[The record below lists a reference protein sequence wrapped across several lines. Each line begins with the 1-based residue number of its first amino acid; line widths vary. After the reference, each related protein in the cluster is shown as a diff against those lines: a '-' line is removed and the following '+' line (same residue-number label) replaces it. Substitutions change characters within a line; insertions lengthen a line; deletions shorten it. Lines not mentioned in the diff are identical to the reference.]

1 MEDYRDYGI
10 EIPNRRNH
18 GNVKVI
24 CPQCRDRR
32 SNHKDRSLSVNLDE
46 GIWHCHYCG
55 WSGKLKNNS
64 KPHTQ
69 PMQKVYARPQDT
81 PPTANYSDKML
92 AYLISRGISEAVARK
107 LKVSEGKE
115 FIPQENKEMNTLQ
128 FRYYLENE
136 LINVKYRTGNKHF
149 KLCKDAELI
158 PYNIDSTI
166 GESYVI
172 ITEGEFD
179 CLSFVEA
186 GFKSV
191 ISVPNGASSNTSYL
205 DDFMEGWF
213 DDKETIYIASDTD
226 TKGVE
231 LRLELISRFGAERCK
246 IITYGN
252 DCKDANEHLI
262 KYGKESLKAC
272 VNKAEE
278 VPIEGV
284 YSVKDYEDELDSLFE
299 QGLPRGLTIGLPN
312 FDELVSIETR
322 RLMIVTGVPTSGKS
336 EFVDEMCI
344 RLSLLHGWKCAFF
357 SPENYPLSYHAS
369 KWIPRVLGTKF
380 NKSCTPIEQYERAKQ
395 YVNEHFSHILPKA
408 GNTLENVLE
417 SATMQVRRKG
427 IKVLVLDPLNRI
439 ESDYGTMS
447 ETTYIGKILD
457 RLTEF
462 AQRNNVL
469 VILVAHPRKV
479 QDETGKPRVPSMYDI
494 KGSST
499 FYDKADYGVIVHRNK
514 DDENEDKNYTLVK
527 IEKVKFRHL
536 GDKGQCF
543 FKFFTQNGRYIPYDL
558 EAPKNGLFWDSRNY
572 LDEKPYEMSGKPI
585 QDMDKDLLQRINE
598 FENGINES
606 DVPF

>member
-1 MEDYRDYGI
+1 MEDYLSYGI
-10 EIPNRRNH
+10 EIPYRRNH

-24 CPQCRDRR
+24 CPQCKDRR
-32 SNHKDRSLSVNLDE
+32 TNHKDRSLSVNLDE
-46 GIWHCHYCG
+46 GVWHCHYCQ
-55 WSGKLKNNS
+55 WSGRLKTNT
-64 KPHTQ
+64 KPHIQ
-69 PMQKVYARPQDT
+69 PMQKVFQRPTDT
-81 PPTANYSDKML
+81 PINANYSDRML
-92 AYLISRGISEAVARK
+92 AYLISRGISEAVAKK

-115 FIPQENKEMNTLQ
+115 FIPQEGKEMNTLQ
-128 FRYYLENE
+128 FRYYLEGE
-136 LINVKYRTGNKHF
+136 LINIKYRTGNKHF

-191 ISVPNGASSNTSYL
+191 VSVPNGASSNTSYL

-262 KYGKESLKAC
+262 KYGKDSLKAC
-272 VNKAEE
+272 VTKAEE

-369 KWIPRVLGTKF
+369 KWIPRILGTKF
-380 NKSCTPIEQYERAKQ
+380 NKSSTPVAEYERAKQ
-395 YVNEHFSHILPKA
+395 YINEHFSHILPKA

-447 ETTYIGKILD
+447 ETTYIGKLLD

-514 DDENEDKNYTLVK
+514 DEENEDKNYTLVK

-558 EAPKNGLFWDSRNY
+558 ENPKLGLYWDTRNY
-572 LDEKPYEMSGKPI
+572 LDEKPFEMKEPNN
-585 QDMDKDLLQRINE
+585 QDKELLQKINE
-598 FENGINES
+598 FEQGFNSE
-606 DVPF
+606 VPF

>member
-1 MEDYRDYGI
+1 MEDFRTYGI
-10 EIPNRRNH
+10 EIPYRRTH

-24 CPQCRDRR
+24 CPHCKDRR
-32 SNHKDRSLSVNLDE
+32 TNHKDRSLSVNLDE
-46 GIWHCHYCG
+46 GLWHCHYCG
-55 WSGKLKNNS
+55 WSGKLKANN
-64 KPHTQ
+64 KPNYEAVT
-69 PMQKVYARPQDT
+69 KVYTRPANT

-92 AYLISRGISEAVARK
+92 SYLISRGISEAVAKK

-115 FIPQENKEMNTLQ
+115 FIPQEGKEMNTLQ
-128 FRYYLENE
+128 FRYYLEGE
-136 LINVKYRTGNKHF
+136 LINVKYRTGNKQF

-166 GESYVI
+166 DESYVI

-186 GFKSV
+186 GYKSV

-213 DDKETIYIASDTD
+213 DDKETIFIASDTD

-262 KYGKESLKAC
+262 KHGKESLKDC

-312 FDELVSIETR
+312 FDELVSLETR

-336 EFVDEMCI
+336 EFVDEMCV
-344 RLSLLHGWKCAFF
+344 RLSILHGWKVAFF

-369 KWIPRVLGTKF
+369 KWIPRILGTKF
-380 NKSCTPIEQYERAKQ
+380 NKSCTDIEQYNRAKQ
-395 YVNEHFSHILPKA
+395 YVNEYFSHILPKA

-499 FYDKADYGVIVHRNK
+499 FYDKADYGIIVHRNK
-514 DDENEDKNYTLVK
+514 DDDDEDKNYTLVK
-527 IEKVKFRHL
+527 VEKVKFRHL
-536 GDKGQCF
+536 GDKGKCY
-543 FKFFTQNGRYIPYDL
+543 FKFFTQNGRYIPYDIDQPMNRL
-558 EAPKNGLFWDSRNY
+558 YWDKRNY
-572 LDEKPYEMSGKPI
+572 LDDKPFDMSLKPS
-585 QDMDKDLLQRINE
+585 QEVDVNLLQKISE
-598 FENGINES
+598 FESIIKE
-606 DVPF
+606 DEVPF

>member
-1 MEDYRDYGI
+1 MEDFKTYGI
-10 EIPNRRNH
+10 EIPYRRNR

-24 CPQCRDRR
+24 CPKCKDKRT
-32 SNHKDRSLSVNLDE
+32 NHKDRSLSVNLDE
-46 GIWHCHYCG
+46 GLWKCHYCG
-55 WSGKLKNNS
+55 WSGKLKNSNQVYH
-64 KPHTQ
+64 P
-69 PMQKVYARPQDT
+69 QKKTYTRPKDI
-81 PPTANYSDKML
+81 PPENYSEKML
-92 AYLISRGISEAVARK
+92 SYLISRGISEAVAKK

-115 FIPQENKEMNTLQ
+115 YIPQENKEMNTLQ
-128 FRYYLENE
+128 FRYYLEGE
-136 LINVKYRTGNKHF
+136 LINIKYRTGNKHF

-158 PYNIDSTI
+158 PYNIDSTND
-166 GESYVI
+166 ENYVI

-246 IITYGN
+246 VITYGEG
-252 DCKDANEHLI
+252 CKDANEHLI
-262 KYGKESLKAC
+262 KYGKASLRER
-272 VNKAEE
+272 VDEAEE
-278 VPIEGV
+278 IPIEGV

-322 RLMIVTGVPTSGKS
+322 RLCIVTGVPTSGKS
-336 EFVDEMCI
+336 EFVDEMCV
-344 RLSLLHGWKCAFF
+344 RLSVLHGWKCAFF

-369 KWIPRVLGTKF
+369 KWIPRILGTKF
-380 NKSCTPIEQYERAKQ
+380 NKSCTPIEQYERAKE
-395 YVNEHFSHILPKA
+395 YVNEYFSHILPKA
-408 GNTLENVLE
+408 GNTLDNVLE
-417 SATMQVRRKG
+417 AAKTQVRRKG
-427 IKVLVLDPLNRI
+427 IKVLVIDPLNRI

-447 ETTYIGKILD
+447 ETLYIGKLLD

-462 AQRNNVL
+462 AQQNNVL
-469 VILVAHPRKV
+469 VILVAHPKKV

-499 FYDKADYGVIVHRNK
+499 FFDKADYGLIVHRYK
-514 DDENEDKNYTLVK
+514 DDDDEDKNYTLVK
-527 IEKVKFRHL
+527 VEKVKFRHL

-543 FKFFTQNGRYIPYDL
+543 FKFFTTNGRYIPFDP
-558 EAPKNGLFWDSRNY
+558 EMPKNALYWDKRNY
-572 LDEKPYEMSGKPI
+572 LDELPYEMCDSYDNP
-585 QDMDKDLLQRINE
+585 MDKDLLNRISE
-598 FENGINES
+598 FEQGVV
-606 DVPF
+606 DTVPF